1 MINPFG
7 KTYTDNELVVFEYLK
22 RLPLFADLS
31 NKEMSVFIPY
41 LHERTYQRDE
51 VIFFRN
57 DPSHA
62 LYLLRRGRVSFT
74 LDVNDNFEE
83 LTEFSGEEVIGI
95 NCIIPGSKRL
105 VNAIVLSDRAEFYVI
120 PQDNL
125 FTIFENN
132 EEIKMKMYQR
142 LAGTLEQ
149 RMGRLFKSY
158 KSSFGMF
165 NLSDIY
171 KD

>member
-22 RLPLFADLS
+22 RLHLFADLS

-95 NCIIPGSKRL
+95 NCIIPNSKRL

-125 FTIFENN
+125 FSIFENN
-132 EEIKMKMYQR
+132 EDIKMKMYQS
-142 LAGTLEQ
+142 LAGTMEQ